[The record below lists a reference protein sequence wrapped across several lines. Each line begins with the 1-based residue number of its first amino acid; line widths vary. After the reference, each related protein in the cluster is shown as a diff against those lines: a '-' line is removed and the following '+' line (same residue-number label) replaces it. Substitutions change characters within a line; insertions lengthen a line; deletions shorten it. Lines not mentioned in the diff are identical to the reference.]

1 MYKMKNQTIAKE
13 VQKPGKLQKIIQSG
27 TDSISRIKSISYENR
42 MNDLNVKI
50 LEVTMKIRYHYPE
63 LSKYLDEVPVTI
75 PAGKDQEITLNH
87 LKEYYESLSS
97 ILNKYKLTYPK
108 IAG

>member
-1 MYKMKNQTIAKE
+1 MENRIKAME
-13 VQKPGKLQKIIQSG
+13 VQKPAKLQKIAQSV
-27 TDSISRIKSISYENR
+27 TDSKSTTKSVSYER
-42 MNDLNVKI
+42 MEMDLNVKI
-50 LEVTMKIRYHYPE
+50 LDVTMKIRYHYPE

-87 LKEYYESLSS
+87 LKGYYESLSS
-97 ILNKYKLTYPK
+97 ILNKYKLNYPK

>member
-1 MYKMKNQTIAKE
+1 MKNQIKAKVVKGACNLPE
-13 VQKPGKLQKIIQSG
+13 E
-27 TDSISRIKSISYENR
+27 IKSNPDTKNSIKSVSHEYLEKE
-42 MNDLNVKI
+42 LNSKI

-63 LSKYLDEVPVTI
+63 LSKYLDEIPVTI
-75 PAGKDQEITLNH
+75 SSEKDRQITLSH
-87 LKEYYESLSS
+87 LKEYYDSLSS

>member
-1 MYKMKNQTIAKE
+1 MKNQIKAKG
-13 VQKPGKLQKIIQSG
+13 VQEPGKLQQIIQSG
-27 TDSISRIKSISYENR
+27 TDSKSTTKRVSYER
-42 MNDLNVKI
+42 MEMNLNAKI

-87 LKEYYESLSS
+87 LKKYYESLSS
-97 ILNKYKLTYPK
+97 ILNKYKLNYPK